1 MVNGQM
7 QRSVTSAR
15 SLSLPES
22 VWPYRLLTLVVVLSV
37 WEVYARIEG
46 SPLTFP
52 AFSAVAVA
60 LGELVQSPELWQATW
75 TTLQSFLLGFP
86 IGVAIGILFGVVI
99 ALSPVVARLS
109 GFYVRLLLTMPMSS
123 VVPIAIALLGLGLG
137 SRVALVV
144 LFVVGVVTVNTA
156 TGLRSASPQLTEMA
170 RSFYASPTL
179 TFLRVRLPAAIPSIM
194 AGLRLGA
201 GRGVVG
207 MVVAELIISPSGL
220 GRLIVRYRAQFH
232 AAEMF
237 GVVVVLLVLGVLIL
251 RSVRLAENRM
261 LHWQRK

>member
-1 MVNGQM
+1 MAGDVDDP
-7 QRSVTSAR
+7 SVLSAR
-15 SLSLPES
+15 LPDRRRDRH
-22 VWPYRLLTLVVVLSV
+22 P
-37 WEVYARIEG
+37 
-46 SPLTFP
+46 
-52 AFSAVAVA
+52 
-60 LGELVQSPELWQATW
+60 
-75 TTLQSFLLGFP
+75 
-86 IGVAIGILFGVVI
+86 FGVVI

-194 AGLRLGA
+194 AGLRT
-201 GRGVVG
+201 
-207 MVVAELIISPSGL
+207 EL
-220 GRLIVRYRAQFH
+220 
-232 AAEMF
+232 AA
-237 GVVVVLLVLGVLIL
+237 VWWAWSLP
-251 RSVRLAENRM
+251 N
-261 LHWQRK
+261 